1 MALRGGSDVGR
12 QKSHRHGRRL
22 PEEGPEFHTLGKQG
36 ATSPVRTTNGLRC
49 CLNLS
54 CAQGVRR
61 KAVSIEWLNTEAPK
75 LIHAMLVGL
84 VEKKTRT
91 ALIRLIEPAKAKVPG
106 AVGLSEHQLA
116 ALPKA
121 TLQEF
126 AQQAGVSDA
135 QIHEALSNDHFFADA
150 DGDGHRDHKDMHT
163 LEEISEIYK
172 SLDVNTAE
180 LLALRLYTG
189 PMFEFYNNVLRYVQQ
204 FCRLAPR

>member
-1 MALRGGSDVGR
+1 M
-12 QKSHRHGRRL
+12 
-22 PEEGPEFHTLGKQG
+22 
-36 ATSPVRTTNGLRC
+36 
-49 CLNLS
+49 
-54 CAQGVRR
+54 RR

-91 ALIRLIEPAKAKVPG
+91 ALIRLIEPAKAKVPE
-106 AVGLSEHQLA
+106 AAALSEHQLA

-135 QIHEALSNDHFFADA
+135 QIHEALSNDNFFADA
-150 DGDGHRDHKDMHT
+150 NGDGHRDQKDMHT
-163 LEEISEIYK
+163 LEEISEVYEK
-172 SLDVNTAE
+172 LDVNTAE

-189 PMFEFYNNVLRYVQQ
+189 PMFEFYNNVLRARGQKVPFGGSYPGKAGAETIGSNCLCGDHVNLTIVTRRRSNHWQI
-204 FCRLAPR
+204 CHHNCEPVHTCERRTGRS